1 MVGVAVLT
9 ISDTVLTVFTVS
21 VSVLSSV
28 LVTVVPVLIS
38 LLRVLS
44 VLLSIIVMDGGL
56 VVRDRGGVVHV
67 VFSLLS
73 IVVMSEG
80 GLVVRGGHKV
90 VSGVV
95 TVVVIDRDISVVVP
109 GLVEVVCVIFL
120 VISGVVARGV
130 CESVL
135 TTVGGQVVAGD
146 VVLHLSTKEDLG
158 ESKTDGVTEFIEVLV
173 LPLGLSIHDLVMHI
187 LSVHDKIVLNVEN
200 EVPGVSES
208 LGHLSKLVE
217 VSADGGL
224 ALFELVGDVV
234 EDVTEILNTVEN
246 GVEGGVLELIDDTTE
261 ALPDVLG
268 ITEALNTVGNLS
280 LNGASEHT
288 LEDLAHA
295 EESEVDVGGFHGLEV
310 VHLLILLVIDLI
322 QKLLP
327 MVIEIEEELL
337 VVDHL
342 GLSVKKHGGGLTEV
356 LTSINPFTHAVVMET
371 LTGVLEHVH
380 TVDNERLV
388 GLKQDLLG
396 MEEGLSHSLD
406 LLIIVMVDLTAMV
419 EHVTDVGDRE
429 TKLVNGL
436 SGLLVGSI
444 PEAAHGVLEVLLD
457 GVGVR
462 HAVGNIGHTVEV
474 EGTNEETLDETAN
487 FDVVVGVVGLGDSG
501 NKSSGKRL
509 EHSFKFFSILL

>member
-1 MVGVAVLT
+1 M
-9 ISDTVLTVFTVS
+9 S
-21 VSVLSSV
+21 
-28 LVTVVPVLIS
+28 
-38 LLRVLS
+38 
-44 VLLSIIVMDGGL
+44 
-56 VVRDRGGVVHV
+56 RGTVVHV
-67 VFSLLS
+67 VFGVLFGLFRVLGSLLG
-73 IVVMSEG
+73 IVPVSG
-80 GLVVRGGHKV
+80 GVVCGRPV

-95 TVVVIDRDISVVVP
+95 TAVVIDGDSSMVVS
-109 GLVEVVCVIFL
+109 GLIEIVIVILL
-120 VISGVVARGV
+120 VISGVVTWGV
-130 CESVL
+130 GESVL
-135 TTVGGQVVAGD
+135 TTSVGGQVVEGNII
-146 VVLHLSTKEDLG
+146 LHLSAKEDLG
-158 ESKTDGVTEFIEVLV
+158 KSETDGVTEFIEVLV
-173 LPLGLSIHDLVMHI
+173 LPLGLSIHDLVVHI
-187 LSVHDKIVLNVEN
+187 LSVDDKIVLNVED

-234 EDVTEILNTVEN
+234 EDVTEILNTVKN

-268 ITEALNTVGNLS
+268 ITEALNTVRNLS

-310 VHLLILLVIDLI
+310 VHLLILLVINLI

-356 LTSINPFTHAVVMET
+356 LTSINPFAHAVVMET

-380 TVDNERLV
+380 TVDDERLV
-388 GLKQDLLG
+388 GLEQDLLG
-396 MEEGLSHSLD
+396 MKEGLGHSLD
-406 LLIIVMVDLTAMV
+406 LFIIVMIDLTAMV

-429 TKLVNGL
+429 TELVNGL
-436 SGLLVGSI
+436 SGLLVGSV
-444 PEAAHGVLEVLLD
+444 PEAAHGVLEMLLD

-462 HAVGNIGHTVEV
+462 HAVGNIGHTVEI
-474 EGTNEETLDETAN
+474 ESTDEETLDETAN
-487 FDVVVGVVGLGDSG
+487 FDVVVHIVGLGDSD
-501 NKSSGKRL
+501 NKRSSERL
-509 EHSFKFFSILL
+509 EHSLKFLVYYYKISISIYLHYFKIYSL